1 MPDNHERNPMQPSL
15 PTEIERHLTLFVDA
29 AQSAFGADLKAAVLF
44 GSAADGQL
52 RATSDVNLLLLL
64 KRFAP
69 ASADALRAPLRMAH
83 AAIDLQVMF
92 LLESE
97 LADAADA
104 FAVKFSD
111 IVARHRV
118 LLGSDPFASLHT
130 SREAVL
136 RRLRQ
141 VLLNQQLRM
150 RERYLLVSL
159 HEEQLAG
166 AIADAASPL
175 RSAAASLA
183 QLSGRPPLPGKQAL
197 EAFVDTLGEPA
208 LQTALESMST
218 ARETARLAPGLALP
232 AFTGLMVIT
241 ERLRDHAEQMR

>member
-1 MPDNHERNPMQPSL
+1 MPPSL
-15 PTEIERHLTLFVDA
+15 PPDVERHLQLFVTA
-29 AQSAFGADLKAAVLF
+29 AQTAFGADLAAVVLF

-64 KRFAP
+64 KRFDP
-69 ASADALRAPLRMAH
+69 ASADVLRAPLRMAN

-92 LLESE
+92 LLERE

-104 FAVKFSD
+104 FAVKFAD
-111 IVARHRV
+111 IIARHRV
-118 LLGSDPFASLHT
+118 LLGQDPFASLHAN
-130 SREAVL
+130 RDAVL

-159 HEEQLAG
+159 NEEQLAG
-166 AIADAASPL
+166 AIADAAGPL

-183 QLSGRPPLPGKQAL
+183 QLEGRPPLPGKQAL
-197 EAFVDTLGEPA
+197 EAFVDTLNDPA
-208 LQTALESMST
+208 LRAALQAMSA
-218 ARETARLAPGLALP
+218 ARETAHLAPGLALP
-232 AFTGLMVIT
+232 AFTGLMAIT
-241 ERLRDHAEQMR
+241 EQLRNHAEQLR